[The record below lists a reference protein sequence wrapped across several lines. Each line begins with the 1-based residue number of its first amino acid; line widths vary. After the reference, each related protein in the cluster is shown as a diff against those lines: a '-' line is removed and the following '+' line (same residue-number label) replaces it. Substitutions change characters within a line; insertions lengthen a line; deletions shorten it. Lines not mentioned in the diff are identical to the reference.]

1 MELIEM
7 DSITQKQIVYLR
19 NNNNVGIEFE
29 YALFYLLNTEVNRSK
44 FLKEVIHY
52 HQDRERILSI
62 IAATKNL
69 NDLIAKLKT
78 LSWIPFKAML
88 ATQVDAV
95 GPADIVLQNPSNH
108 LLGLSVKYQNDCT
121 LNLSSKY
128 FLKPESVLQLKKEL
142 RAASERFIVEMNAKY
157 GAAANWFRQ
166 RKNSRETDRYIDKI
180 RDQVIANWKEK
191 SVADKKELLSKLV
204 HADSPIPFWVIKYSK
219 SKQAL
224 VLKININ
231 PITQLDPNTI
241 ELSKIATSSIGF
253 KTEKVLLGK
262 LQVKFN
268 NGFLEREKGNSFD
281 FYQEGIKMKIGDPF
295 GSWNFSS

>member
-1 MELIEM
+1 
-7 DSITQKQIVYLR
+7 
-19 NNNNVGIEFE
+19 
-29 YALFYLLNTEVNRSK
+29 
-44 FLKEVIHY
+44 
-52 HQDRERILSI
+52 
-62 IAATKNL
+62 
-69 NDLIAKLKT
+69 
-78 LSWIPFKAML
+78 ML

-95 GPADIVLQNPSNH
+95 GPADIVLQNPGNH

-142 RAASERFIVEMNAKY
+142 RSASERFIVEMNAKY

-166 RKNSRETDRYIDKI
+166 RKNSRETDRYIDQL
-180 RDQVIANWKEK
+180 RDQVIADWKEK
-191 SVADKKELLSKLV
+191 SVAGKKELLSKLV
-204 HADSPIPFWVIKYSK
+204 HADSPIPFWVVKFKK
-219 SKQAL
+219 SKQAF
-224 VLKININ
+224 VLKIDIN

-241 ELSKIATSSIGF
+241 ELTKIAGSSIGF
-253 KTEKVLLGK
+253 KTDKVLLGK

-281 FYQEGIKMKIGDPF
+281 FSQEGIKMKIGDPF

>member
-7 DSITQKQIVYLR
+7 DSITQQQIVYLR

-29 YALFYLLNTEVNRSK
+29 FALFYLLNAEANRTK
-44 FLKEVIHY
+44 FLEEVIHY
-52 HQDRERILSI
+52 HQDRARILSI
-62 IAATKNL
+62 IDATKNL

-78 LSWIPFKAML
+78 LSWIPFKALL
-88 ATQVDAV
+88 ATQVDAI
-95 GPADIVLQNPSNH
+95 GPADIVLQNPANH
-108 LLGLSVKYQNDCT
+108 LLGLSVKYQNDCS

-142 RAASERFIVEMNAKY
+142 YSASQRFIAEMNAKY

-166 RKNSRETDRYIDKI
+166 RKNSQETDRYIDKI
-180 RDQVIANWKEK
+180 RDQVIADWKEK

-204 HADSPIPFWVIKYSK
+204 HADSPIPFWVIKFSK

-224 VLKININ
+224 VLKINVN
-231 PITQLDPNTI
+231 PISQLDPNTI

-253 KTEKVLLGK
+253 KAEQVLLGK

-281 FYQEGIKMKIGDPF
+281 YSQEGIKMKIGDPF